1 MKVLSENDL
10 AAIKPKKGFFGKEHV
25 DLTTEQFEELKG
37 LIYHSR
43 NLAHQKELENNQLRQ
58 QIPLRRAKNSFE
70 ASLQRAKEKT
80 KGASIDRL
88 KSEIKELKNEN
99 SVLRQQNDKLLGKL
113 KELLP
118 DKAFK
123 NLLTELKSIQPIV
136 KIVKRVIEKV

>member
-1 MKVLSENDL
+1 M
-10 AAIKPKKGFFGKEHV
+10 
-25 DLTTEQFEELKG
+25 
-37 LIYHSR
+37 
-43 NLAHQKELENNQLRQ
+43 AHQKELENNQLRQ